1 MVQHLSNTLRY
12 NGMYMSYTNNPNMP
26 KVRMQAVMLVKQGW
40 SLRRTA
46 RYIGVHPST
55 VMRWVEK
62 RVLGNNFSIPT
73 LSSAPY
79 NHPNAISE
87 ELVGKIIEYR
97 QRYHRCAQV
106 LRYLLNRDGIVVSLS
121 SVKRTLRR
129 NNLVNHSKWKKWHTY
144 LPRPEAAKPG
154 ILVEIDTIVDGPVG
168 DRLYLY
174 TMLDVCSRWAFAMP
188 LEKISTHKSLFF
200 VQQGQIIS
208 PFKFETIQS
217 DHGSEF
223 SIWLTKRLNEQGFSH
238 RHSRVRTPTDN
249 GHLERFNRTIQDECL
264 SRIPRKLSIYEKEI
278 PEYLKWY
285 NEQRPHMAL
294 DMKSPLEVLRSF

>member
-1 MVQHLSNTLRY
+1 MVQELGNTLRY

-40 SLRRTA
+40 SMRKTA
-46 RYIGVHPST
+46 RYIGVYPST

-73 LSSAPY
+73 LSSRPRTS
-79 NHPNAISE
+79 PNALSANMVE
-87 ELVGKIIEYR
+87 KIIEYR
-97 QRYHRCAQV
+97 QRHHRCAQV
-106 LRYLLNRDGIVVSLS
+106 LQFLLNRDGFVASLS
-121 SVKRTLRR
+121 SIKRTLRR

-144 LPRPEAAKPG
+144 PARPEAVLPG
-154 ILVEIDTIVDGPVG
+154 KLVQIDTIVDGPAG
-168 DRLYLY
+168 NRLYLY
-174 TMLDVCSRWAFAMP
+174 TMLDVCSRWAFALP
-188 LEKISTHKSLFF
+188 FEKISTHKSLFF
-200 VQQGQIIS
+200 VRQGQNVS

-223 SIWLTKRLNEQGFSH
+223 SLWLTKRLSEQGLAH
-238 RHSRVRTPTDN
+238 RHSRIRTPSDN
-249 GHLERFNRTIQDECL
+249 GHLERFNRTIQEECL
-264 SRIPRKLSIYEKEI
+264 SRIPRKLSLYKKEI

-294 DMKSPLEVLRSF
+294 NMKSPLEVLRSY